1 MLLWCE
7 FLRDHFLL
15 NYVWLSVRLYVILK
29 SYNLVLILI
38 LGTLHFYC
46 GFFFFFK
53 FSVSQGFSVSV
64 DFSEWDYVTM
74 TSPRKQWKW
83 SSNLVSVKSQGAVPS
98 TAPLSVTVRGFQNIP
113 CAHTAHKVHQPWGL
127 RAVPLLDAWHLVGA
141 ECGPDSVEWTHVNYL
156 PLLECTWAIKLM

>member
-1 MLLWCE
+1 MLSWYE
-7 FLRDHFLL
+7 FLKDHFLL

-46 GFFFFFK
+46 FFFFFK

-83 SSNLVSVKSQGAVPS
+83 SSNLVSVKSQGAIPLMHSTPLCDSEGLPEHSLCPHSTQRAPAVGTQSCPFPRCLTPS
-98 TAPLSVTVRGFQNIP
+98 GSWMGARQRGVD
-113 CAHTAHKVHQPWGL
+113 T
-127 RAVPLLDAWHLVGA
+127 R
-141 ECGPDSVEWTHVNYL
+141 
-156 PLLECTWAIKLM
+156 